1 MNEECGALGKL
12 IEVQQVGKRFGAVQA
27 LEGVSFSVPGG
38 GSLALRGPSGSGK
51 TTLLRLICGLE
62 EPDRGQVAL
71 DGQVVSQPGRLAPP
85 WQRGIGAVFQKPA
98 LWPHLTVRQNAAFGL
113 TGWGK
118 QQAAARLDE
127 LLEAVDLSKLA
138 ERYPYQLSG
147 GEAQR
152 AALLRALAP
161 RPPILLLDEP
171 FANLDPAL
179 RTSMLAFVQQTQ
191 QAEGATLILVA
202 HDDESAAICTQV
214 LYLEKR

>member
-1 MNEECGALGKL
+1 MGSL
-12 IEVQQVGKRFGAVQA
+12 IDVQQVSKRFGAVQA
-27 LEGVSFSVPGG
+27 LGEISFSVPRG

-51 TTLLRLICGLE
+51 TTLLRLLCGLE

-71 DGQVVSQPGRLAPP
+71 DGQVVSQPGRLIPP

-113 TGWGK
+113 AGWEKG
-118 QQAAARLDE
+118 QAAARLDE
-127 LLEAVDLSKLA
+127 LLDAAGLA
-138 ERYPYQLSG
+138 RLAGRYPHQLSG

-152 AALLRALAP
+152 TALVRALSP

-179 RTSMLAFVQQTQ
+179 RTAMLAFVQQIQ

-202 HDDESAAICTQV
+202 HDDESAAICTQIM
-214 LYLEKR
+214 YLKQEI

>member
-1 MNEECGALGKL
+1 MGSL
-12 IEVQQVGKRFGAVQA
+12 IEVQQISKRFGSVQA
-27 LEGVSFSVPGG
+27 LGEISLSVPRG

-51 TTLLRLICGLE
+51 TTLLRLLCGLE
-62 EPDRGQVAL
+62 EPDHGQIAL
-71 DGQVVSQPGRLAPP
+71 DGQVVSLPGRLIPP

-113 TGWGK
+113 AGWEK
-118 QQAAARLDE
+118 HQAAARLDK
-127 LLEAVDLSKLA
+127 LLEAVGLTRLA
-138 ERYPYQLSG
+138 GRYPHQISG

-152 AALLRALAP
+152 AALVRALSP

-179 RTSMLAFVQQTQ
+179 RTAMLTFVQQNQ

-202 HDDESAAICTQV
+202 HDDESAAICTQMV
-214 LYLEKR
+214 HLKWNT

>member
-1 MNEECGALGKL
+1 MGSL
-12 IEVQQVGKRFGAVQA
+12 IEVQQVSKHFGAVQA
-27 LEGVSFSVPGG
+27 LDDVSLSVPGG

-62 EPDRGQVAL
+62 EPDCGQIAL
-71 DGQVVSQPGRLAPP
+71 DRQVVSQPGRLAPP

-113 TGWGK
+113 SNWKKAPAT
-118 QQAAARLDE
+118 ARLDE
-127 LLEAVDLSKLA
+127 LLEIVGLSKLA
-138 ERYPYQLSG
+138 ERYPHQLSG

-161 RPPILLLDEP
+161 RPSILLLDEP

-179 RTSMLAFVQQTQ
+179 RTSMLAFVQQVQ
-191 QAEGATLILVA
+191 QAEGTTLILVA
-202 HDDESAAICTQV
+202 HDDESAAVCRQV
-214 LYLEKR
+214 VYLRKG